1 MDLGEKIRQL
11 DEQVASA
18 VRRAL
23 DDVRNELRSG
33 LDQAIDD
40 LRGKLAEV
48 SPELPETFF
57 TEEAL
62 RQLAEETAPPTGD
75 ALAAAK
81 VEGEAVGRNAL
92 GSDLREALVAVDRAR
107 SQNDVLQA
115 LVNESSRFASRAAVL
130 LLRPEGL
137 VGWVAHGF
145 EGEPEAIRSASVAAQ
160 AEDWSTAV
168 AGEGPRRLAASRC
181 AQLLSQLDSP
191 LPAEG
196 VAIPV
201 LLRDRVSAVFYA
213 DRGTSSDRF
222 DVAALQVLVYSTAL
236 ALETLAFRQ
245 REATATLEAVVG
257 EAAPTAE
264 PEAVAAAAESLFEE
278 ERAGLAEEAPA
289 ALEEEPA
296 ALEEAPAAVEEAPA
310 AVEEA
315 PAALEEEPAAVE
327 QEPGATIAAEE
338 LEVEGLEVEGLEL
351 GPPEAE
357 APPPE
362 EEEPEVI
369 ELPEDV
375 GEMVLETEE
384 DQTTPWRAWK
394 PPAAEAEAEAEAAPE
409 IEAEAEE
416 GPGLEAVELEPET
429 AAEEAVPPMEPP
441 AEIEIGAALE
451 IEAEAAA
458 EEVELVETELE
469 APGAGPAPPPAEAA
483 FEEVVPP
490 EASAG
495 AETRMI
501 AGFERDFELTTP
513 EQAAA
518 PAAGEVELEIEELE
532 LDAEVLE
539 ELPELEPGPVA
550 PTAEP
555 VLELEEEL
563 PEAAEAGGMPIAE
576 AVEPA
581 EPEPPAP
588 APAEPAAPVEA
599 EHPAEVQAAAPVE
612 ESPAAESVPEAP
624 ATTTS
629 GAFAGAVPE
638 QPSGG
643 PIEPPTDI
651 QGPGLAF
658 SDKGAAGGAS
668 GDDAA
673 HQEARRLARLLV
685 SEIQLYNQDDVEE
698 GRRNGDIYERLKDD
712 IDRSRQLYEERVAPD
727 LREST
732 DYFYQELV
740 RQLGAG
746 DAKALGI

>member
-48 SPELPETFF
+48 SPDLPESFF

-62 RQLAEETAPPTGD
+62 RQLAEETAPTSDD
-75 ALAAAK
+75 ALDQARA
-81 VEGEAVGRNAL
+81 EGEAAGRDGL
-92 GSDLREALVAVDRAR
+92 GSDLREALAAIDRAR

-115 LVNESSRFASRAAVL
+115 LVDQSSRFASRAAVL

-145 EGEPEAIRSASVAAQ
+145 EGAPDDIRSASVAAQ

-168 AGEGPRRLAASRC
+168 GGEGPRRLPASRC
-181 AQLLSQLDSP
+181 AQLVSQLDSP
-191 LPAEG
+191 VPAEG

-213 DRGTSSDRF
+213 DRAGSDDHF
-222 DVAALQVLVYSTAL
+222 DVAALQALVYTTAL
-236 ALETLAFRQ
+236 ALETLTFRQ
-245 REATATLEAVVG
+245 REATATLEPVTGKV
-257 EAAPTAE
+257 APAPE
-264 PEAVAAAAESLFEE
+264 PEAEEPPFELPAEDEAIE
-278 ERAGLAEEAPA
+278 LAEEAPPA
-289 ALEEEPA
+289 VEEDLPEPA
-296 ALEEAPAAVEEAPA
+296 AAEEMEEM
-310 AVEEA
+310 
-315 PAALEEEPAAVE
+315 
-327 QEPGATIAAEE
+327 AAEE
-338 LEVEGLEVEGLEL
+338 IEVEELEL
-351 GPPEAE
+351 EGFETPEAE
-357 APPPE
+357 APEIEATETEAAPDE
-362 EEEPEVI
+362 DEVEVI

-375 GEMVLETEE
+375 GEMELETEE
-384 DQTTPWRAWK
+384 DETASWRAWK
-394 PPAAEAEAEAEAAPE
+394 PPSAEAEPEVAEDSR
-409 IEAEAEE
+409 
-416 GPGLEAVELEPET
+416 LEVIDLDAET
-429 AAEEAVPPMEPP
+429 AAEEAVPPAEPMAEMELPAEMEP
-441 AEIEIGAALE
+441 
-451 IEAEAAA
+451 
-458 EEVELVETELE
+458 E
-469 APGAGPAPPPAEAA
+469 APSTAPAPPPAEATV
-483 FEEVVPP
+483 EE
-490 EASAG
+490 EAVAEAAAG
-495 AETRMI
+495 AETRTI
-501 AGFERDFELTTP
+501 AGFERDFELTP
-513 EQAAA
+513 PAEP
-518 PAAGEVELEIEELE
+518 PAASAAEMAEEEVELEVEELE
-532 LDAEVLE
+532 LDAEALE
-539 ELPELEPGPVA
+539 DLPELEPGPA
-550 PTAEP
+550 ELAGDEP
-555 VLELEEEL
+555 VLELDLDEEL
-563 PEAAEAGGMPIAE
+563 PEADEEPISWRTEEGAEAPEAGGAPMTE

-581 EPEPPAP
+581 EAAPPTEPPAP
-588 APAEPAAPVEA
+588 MAAE
-599 EHPAEVQAAAPVE
+599 APVE
-612 ESPAAESVPEAP
+612 EIEESPATAPEVPEVP
-624 ATTTS
+624 ATTTTS
-629 GAFAGAVPE
+629 AFAGAAPDL
-638 QPSGG
+638 PSGG

-658 SDKGAAGGAS
+658 SDKGPEAGAT

-685 SEIQLYNQDDVEE
+685 SEIQLYNQDEVEE